1 MKQSLFVYGTLEV
14 SEVISSLIGREKL
27 SSTAFALDHFRCL
40 LKGQVYPGMV
50 PYLGRVTSG
59 RLYID
64 LTDSDFEILDH
75 FEGSIY
81 RREQINVYLLK
92 GGISTASSYILKNK
106 NSHLMSDESW
116 NRQVFIN
123 QHLNDYLAK
132 I

>member
-64 LTDSDFEILDH
+64 LTDSDFKILDH
-75 FEGSIY
+75 FEGSMY

-92 GGISTASSYILKNK
+92 GGVSTASHGVCGGSPKAPGSQPGRRSRIA
-106 NSHLMSDESW
+106 
-116 NRQVFIN
+116 VFHSPIS
-123 QHLNDYLAK
+123 
-132 I
+132 